1 MLHVWVRSRGY
12 CYGLECS
19 VWHHCCF
26 NGFDVSRVY
35 LWLAQP
41 QHDEMPMHRRTDCLP
56 ETANSMQHRTHQRT
70 HSPFFSPLQHS
81 WSADLRL
88 TRQWNPLEGTVLVS
102 APSWDRVGMDT
113 QKGRIARI
121 WGTHGH
127 HKWSRNKTWP
137 CEQRVPQGLVMQ
149 IGCDRDNIHSREWF
163 LNRYNKNILAKVVAS
178 KKQNWYIKGNLW
190 KSPFL
195 VGTWRIIS
203 LAKWLPW
210 FINLTGTSIPY
221 PPKRKSPSGNLT

>member
-12 CYGLECS
+12 CDGLECS
-19 VWHHCCF
+19 VWHHRCF
-26 NGFDVSRVY
+26 NGFDVSISGLRSLNTMKCRCIV
-35 LWLAQP
+35 ARIVCQKRQIQCSTGP
-41 QHDEMPMHRRTDCLP
+41 TSE
-56 ETANSMQHRTHQRT
+56 RTHRLFHNSNT
-70 HSPFFSPLQHS
+70 
-81 WSADLRL
+81 AD
-88 TRQWNPLEGTVLVS
+88 RQISDSRDNGILWRALKVS

-163 LNRYNKNILAKVVAS
+163 LNRYKNILAKVLAS